1 MRHFSEMRRIRQAVD
16 LHGAM
21 KASSMST
28 GVQKIR
34 LPDEQNLSAAHL
46 LDKPIL
52 RMIMA
57 QEPLSDVLNMLCKS
71 VEQQHPGLLC
81 SVLLLDGEG
90 KTLRLG
96 ASPSLDPSFRDA
108 IDGIPIG
115 VSAGSCGTAAYL
127 RRPVFVSDIETD
139 PLWADCDP
147 LVRAH
152 GIRACW
158 SMPMLSHEDRVLGTF
173 AIYYRES
180 RVPDMQQ
187 LQLIERASHLAGI
200 AIERDRFK
208 AELHAAETRY
218 RALVERL
225 PAITY
230 IAEFGAEGRWHYVS
244 PQIESILG
252 FSQAEWTGEPVQWLS
267 RVHSDD
273 QEIALAA
280 EKRFQETGET
290 LKAEYRMFAR
300 DGRVLWFRDEA
311 VTLDAPDSRVP
322 LMQGVLYDITEHKRL
337 EEQFRQAQKMEAVG
351 QLAGGVAH
359 DFNNLLMLIQAHNER
374 IQSRVSPGDAG
385 YADALEIQK
394 AVSRAAALTG
404 QLLAFSR
411 KQLLQLKV
419 MDLEPVLAEV
429 GRMLSRLLEEN
440 IQLRIETDEDLA
452 TVKIDQGQIEQ
463 ALLNL
468 AVNARDA
475 MPMGGTLTLS
485 AHNVTLEKSKV
496 WTDGS
501 LPPGK
506 YVKLTIRDTGCGM
519 SADVRAHIFEP
530 FFTTKPSDKGTGLG
544 LSMVYGVIKQS
555 GGSILVSSEVG
566 RGSSFEIYLPRAD
579 GAACSNQKTA
589 FFSGLAKGTETI
601 LLVEDQSGIREV
613 LSDALQRA
621 GYTILQAAD
630 GQEALSIVK
639 DYKSVIH
646 LVITDLMMPNMGGR
660 ELASIVAQLRPDTRT
675 LYISGYAELF
685 LPHPES
691 SAPILQKPF
700 SLTTLTVQVRKIL
713 DESGGGANEIA

>member
-1 MRHFSEMRRIRQAVD
+1 
-16 LHGAM
+16 
-21 KASSMST
+21 
-28 GVQKIR
+28 
-34 LPDEQNLSAAHL
+34 
-46 LDKPIL
+46 
-52 RMIMA
+52 
-57 QEPLSDVLNMLCKS
+57 
-71 VEQQHPGLLC
+71 
-81 SVLLLDGEG
+81 
-90 KTLRLG
+90 
-96 ASPSLDPSFRDA
+96 
-108 IDGIPIG
+108 
-115 VSAGSCGTAAYL
+115 
-127 RRPVFVSDIETD
+127 
-139 PLWADCDP
+139 
-147 LVRAH
+147 
-152 GIRACW
+152 
-158 SMPMLSHEDRVLGTF
+158 MLSHEDRVLGTF
-173 AIYYRES
+173 AIYYRET
-180 RVPDMQQ
+180 RVPDTQQ

-230 IAEFGAEGRWHYVS
+230 IAEVGAEGRWHYVS
-244 PQIESILG
+244 PQIQSILG
-252 FSQAEWTGEPVQWLS
+252 FSQAEWTSEPVQWLS
-267 RVHSDD
+267 RVHSED
-273 QEIALAA
+273 QEVALAA
-280 EKRFQETGET
+280 EKRFQTDG
-290 LKAEYRMFAR
+290 LYKAEYRMFAR

-311 VTLDAPDSRVP
+311 VLLDAPDSKVP

-374 IQSRVSPGDAG
+374 IQSRVSPGDPG
-385 YADALEIQK
+385 HADALEIQK
-394 AVSRAAALTG
+394 AVIRAAALTG

-411 KQLLQLKV
+411 KQLLQPKV

-440 IQLRIETDEDLA
+440 IQLRIETDQNLA

-475 MPMGGTLTLS
+475 MPQGGTLIISARNLS
-485 AHNVTLEKSKV
+485 VEKSEV
-496 WTDGS
+496 WSDGS
-501 LPPGK
+501 LPPGE
-506 YVKLTIRDTGCGM
+506 YVKLTVSDTGCGM
-519 SADVRAHIFEP
+519 SADVQAHIFEP
-530 FFTTKPSDKGTGLG
+530 FFTTKPPDKGTGLG

-555 GGSILVSSEVG
+555 GGSILVSSKVG
-566 RGSSFEIYLPRAD
+566 RGSSFEIYIPRVEGVA
-579 GAACSNQKTA
+579 SSSQETT

-601 LLVEDQSGIREV
+601 LLVEDQAGIREV
-613 LSDALQRA
+613 LSEALQRA

-630 GQEALSIVK
+630 GQEALSLVK
-639 DYKSVIH
+639 DYQSPIH

-660 ELASIVAQLRPDTRT
+660 ELVSIVAQLRPDIRT

-691 SAPILQKPF
+691 SDPILQKPF

-713 DESGGGANEIA
+713 DAARSGANPVR